1 MYYSKCFYHNF
12 KNKLKNKFN
21 MNLRRGT
28 NRVCD
33 KLESDLRTDILCGRL
48 NPGDALHTETEFMS
62 MYGISRNS
70 VRMALGHLE
79 AEGLLE
85 RRRGSGSYVSQKV
98 EHLGNERKAS
108 RQILFLSMETTLS
121 DDNARNTF
129 LPVFAKLSSQL
140 SERSYNL
147 LFCSVGLDL
156 KPPVSLVNKDVCA
169 VIFHGDMPYD
179 FWKTYIY
186 PLPSVGLQFE
196 NPELDCNWVRI
207 DYYSRSFQA
216 VRYLH
221 SLGHQRIGFFSNEI
235 ESYMQNEFFHGYL
248 KAMKYFGLKVD
259 ERWAAIWQRPRVD
272 GVLTT
277 ELEPVGYWEHLRPA
291 FASKAECPTALICL
305 DDPRAE
311 FCKRVL
317 EENGFSVPQDVSIIG
332 GSNSSNGLPAP
343 FTGFGD
349 RLNEICLEALSILWN
364 EIEGENPIGNKTVLM
379 RPLLTIGKS
388 TAQVKKR

>member
-1 MYYSKCFYHNF
+1 MI
-12 KNKLKNKFN
+12 LK
-21 MNLRRGT
+21 RGT
-28 NRVCD
+28 SKVCD

-48 NPGDALHTETEFMS
+48 NPGDALHTEAEFMS
-62 MYGISRNS
+62 LYGISRNS

-98 EHLGNERKAS
+98 EHLAKERKAS

-121 DDNARNTF
+121 DESARNTF
-129 LPVFAKLSSQL
+129 LPLFAKLSRQL

-156 KPPVSLVNKDVCA
+156 MPPVSLVNKDVCA
-169 VIFHGDMPYD
+169 VIFHGEMSYN
-179 FWKTYIY
+179 FWKSYIY

-221 SLGHQRIGFFSNEI
+221 SLGHRRIAFFSNEI
-235 ESYMQNEFFHGYL
+235 ESYMQNEFFQGYL
-248 KAMKYFGLKVD
+248 KAMKYFGLEVD
-259 ERWAAIWQRPRVD
+259 ERWAVVWQRPRVN
-272 GVLTT
+272 GILPIEFAPT
-277 ELEPVGYWEHLRPA
+277 GYWEHLQPA
-291 FASKAECPTALICL
+291 FASKAKRPTALICL
-305 DDPRAE
+305 DDERAS
-311 FCKRVL
+311 FCKKVL
-317 EENGFSVPQDVSIIG
+317 EENGFSVPQDVSLIG
-332 GSNSSNGLPAP
+332 GSNSSHGRPAP

-364 EIEGENPIGNKTVLM
+364 EIDGKNPIGNKTVSM
-379 RPLLTIGKS
+379 RPVLTIGKS
-388 TAQVKKR
+388 TAPVKG